1 MGREHTIETTLE
13 RLDKKPALWKGLTI
27 DELLIVTCTAI
38 VICCSTSAIV
48 FSLLISEGL
57 IGFVIGMIVSLG
69 VIPLVAGKIESAKKR
84 HGPLMWL
91 KLKRY
96 TQKRGWMKFD
106 GMMTDKIKWDTRL
119 SKSKN
124 INYIG
129 PVRK

>member
-1 MGREHTIETTLE
+1 MGREHTIQTTLE

-27 DELLIVTCTAI
+27 DELLIVTGAAI
-38 VICCSTSAIV
+38 ALCCSICAVI
-48 FSLLISEGL
+48 FSILISEGL
-57 IGFVIGMIVSLG
+57 IGFVIGMVVSLG

-96 TQKRGWMKFD
+96 AQKRGWMKFD

-119 SKSKN
+119 SKRKN